1 MFTDQRNE
9 LLRSYEKCNRV
20 NKPEQAKNDKA
31 CQPIGIS
38 APKKVSE
45 KTLLIHR
52 KDAAQRPTANIQRR
66 INFGLTTSPIGDR
79 VSYVQSEISRQR
91 KNLKRSCQG
100 GELNSRPRAYES
112 PALPLSYPGVA
123 AKRFNGTS
131 QHVNAVD
138 LTASSSKY
146 MARGLFR
153 DREVQP

>member
-66 INFGLTTSPIGDR
+66 INFGLTTISDRRPCELRAIGNIR
-79 VSYVQSEISRQR
+79 TT